1 MQRFSQRNGYAEV
14 PESMR
19 LEVVPT
25 PLRNMLWNAINE
37 SVKPEKYDLITQRM
51 WHKFYKLPVDSRAK
65 FSLWNGTPD
74 YSPTWDGVRLQ
85 YFKAN
90 WAQVYD
96 HVEFFLH
103 IGVVN
108 ADFINSILADE
119 GAAYRVIDG
128 HICAITSATEIA
140 AIEVAIKP
148 REKFQATAHHFQT
161 ALSHLSNRENPDLRN
176 VIKESITALEATAKV
191 VAGKDNVTLGDALAI
206 LEKQGRVDATLKKG
220 FGAIYGWTNG
230 PSGIRHA
237 MSDSPQQIDRDDAK
251 FYLILCSAFSNYLEA
266 VSIK

>member
-1 MQRFSQRNGYAEV
+1 MRRFSERNGYADV
-14 PESMR
+14 PAEMR
-19 LEVVPT
+19 LET
-25 PLRNMLWNAINE
+25 MSDPLRNMLWNAIDT
-37 SVKPEKYDLITQRM
+37 SVSWEKYDLISQKM
-51 WHKFYKLPVDSRAK
+51 WHKFYKLPLDSRP
-65 FSLWNGTPD
+65 SRPVWNGASDYTPCWHEIR
-74 YSPTWDGVRLQ
+74 TR

-96 HVEFFLH
+96 HVEFFLQV
-103 IGVVN
+103 GPVK

-128 HICAITSATEIA
+128 QICAITSAGEIA
-140 AIEVAIKP
+140 AIESAIKP
-148 REKFQATAHHFQT
+148 REKFQATAEHFQT

-191 VAGKDNVTLGDALAI
+191 VARKDNVTLGDALAI

-237 MSDSPQQIDRDDAK
+237 MSDSPQQIDREDAK